1 MTDLHAPAG
10 KNAGTNGSSAPAT
23 PIPTLDVGVQLE
35 GARLLILGGTGFLGK
50 IFWVMMLSRFPGV
63 GRIYL
68 LVRKSKTKTSEQRF
82 WSEIA
87 TSECLE
93 PLRTI
98 CGSRDRFEAFLK
110 EKIVAIDG
118 DVGQENCGIDGA
130 LLKELKGTIDAVINV
145 AGVVDFNPPLDE
157 AIETNAFGAQN
168 LVALSRALG
177 NAPLMHTSTCYVVG
191 NRDGLILE
199 EMPGERFPFP
209 RAEELGRDCWTPD
222 GEIADCLD
230 LISQAKSRCED
241 AFRQSEF
248 LDRATKNLMRRGEPT
263 NGKPL
268 ESELKTVKR
277 KYVSDRLVEAGLE
290 RATHWGWPNIYTYTK
305 SIGEQI
311 IARAGIPFTI
321 ARPACCESTI
331 EFPFPGWNEGIG
343 TSAPIIFLAM
353 KGHHQLLGRDCI
365 LDFIP
370 ADTVCAG
377 MVVTLAELL
386 EGTAKPVYQY
396 GASDVNPGTSERFGE
411 LIGLYKRKY
420 YQRTGKGNP
429 FVNFLQM
436 HFEPAI
442 VELDRFNSVGPG
454 AIARGA
460 KMMAKMLKQAPG
472 PAAKLGRSAA
482 KSLEGLA
489 RQEEKID
496 FILQL
501 FAPFTLDQKGPF
513 SCANTHAAYARLSP
527 EDRAKLPWYP
537 EKIDWADYWMN
548 QHMPAMEKRV
558 LPWMEE
564 KFKKEL
570 APLKAHATL
579 SSLVDQM
586 AERYEHAVAF
596 GRLEEDGI
604 ARTTYLD
611 VQTRANA
618 VAARLAA
625 LGVKK
630 GDRVVL
636 SAHNHPDWPLAFF
649 GIVRAGGTAVPVDP
663 AMDPAAFANVVR
675 ESEARIVLWDA
686 KVEEAVGAALA
697 EAFGAGAGDARRT
710 VGTIHL
716 ATITPATP
724 LPGDPATLARPTVD
738 VLEDDVASLIYT
750 SGTTGKPKGV
760 MLTHSNFTSLVAA
773 LAPLFPLTGGDRVLS
788 VLPLHHTFEF
798 TCGMVLPF
806 SRGARV
812 VYLDELKGDR
822 VSAGLKQARV
832 TAMVGVPAVWQLL
845 ERRILS
851 QVSAN
856 GPIAEKAFEIGAELN
871 RMLGKTTGIDLG
883 KILFGQVHDALGGNI
898 KYLISGGAALPKDT
912 AKLFAG
918 LGFKLTEGYGLT
930 EAGPVL
936 TVAKAGSPAG
946 QVGKAIPGVTIK
958 IDSPDEHGV
967 GEVLARGPNVMAGYT
982 DAEATKE
989 VMGEDGWLHTG
1000 DLGKLDRSGRLVLA
1014 GRVKD
1019 VIVTSTGENVYP
1031 DDIERM
1037 LGKVKHIEEL
1047 AVVGVTGRS
1056 GGERVGCIAVPE
1068 TDESVDRSLRLE
1080 RAQKTLRDAIG
1091 KLPYGKQP
1099 SIIHLYDAP
1108 LPRTATKKVKRTEA
1122 RKMLERMI
1130 QATSRSDD
1138 GEAPSSPVRIAIAAV
1153 KGKKTS
1159 EIHGDLTMADELG
1172 FDSLALTELL
1182 VALEAKY
1189 GALDPKQLQSCRTV
1203 ADVENLVGTERASL
1217 RPQQLANG
1225 SRYKIEGRSDS
1236 RVGGK
1241 KEDKTL
1247 ILPEQMQEQG
1257 KKLIGKV
1264 QDFFYGEMMRSKI
1277 SGRAFIPHNRN
1288 TIVAAN
1294 HGSHLDMGFARHA
1307 LGIYGEDIVTLA
1319 AQDYFFEKGTLQRAF
1334 FENLTNL
1341 RAIDRKS
1348 GLRASERQAGEI
1360 LSAGKTTLIFPEG
1373 TRSTD
1378 GEVHEFKPLL
1388 GQLALT
1394 YGVDI
1399 LPLYL
1404 GGTRE
1409 SMPKG
1414 GKIPMKRDLF
1424 ARIGPPIT
1432 VTDMKRLTKGL
1443 SSADAAREV
1452 AKLAR
1457 RCVDA
1462 LKNGQ
1467 IIDTAR
1473 MQSLD
1478 ENDAPKEH
1486 PLVTLFADLEKKFD
1500 GGLVDKPMSFY
1511 FTLGDDAN
1519 AKWTVRISKEKCEV
1533 KPGKPEG
1540 GTADCV
1546 LKTSPDIFTRIV
1558 REAFTPGPAEFLS
1571 GAIKS
1576 NDVGLLVEFQKV
1588 FQLGA

>member
-1 MTDLHAPAG
+1 MTEPHASHG
-10 KNAGTNGSSAPAT
+10 QNGCEAPAT

-50 IFWVMMLSRFPGV
+50 IFWVMMLARFPGV

-68 LVRKSKTKTSEQRF
+68 LVRSSKTKTSEERF

-87 TSECLE
+87 TSECLD
-93 PLRTI
+93 PLRI
-98 CGSRDRFEAFLK
+98 IHGDKFEAFLRAR
-110 EKIVAIDG
+110 IVPVNG
-118 DVGQENCGIDGA
+118 DVGQPNCGFDEK
-130 LLKELKGTIDAVINV
+130 LLKEIKGTIDAVVNV

-157 AIETNAFGAQN
+157 ALDTNAFGAQN
-168 LVALSRALG
+168 LIALSKALG

-191 NRDGLILE
+191 NRKGLILE
-199 EMPGERFPFP
+199 ETPGERFPFP
-209 RAEELGRDCWTPD
+209 RADELGRDLWNPD

-230 LISQAKSRCED
+230 LIAQAKSRCED
-241 AFRQSEF
+241 AFRQSDFME
-248 LDRATKNLMRRGEPT
+248 RATKNLMRRGEPT
-263 NGKPL
+263 VGAPL
-268 ESELKTVKR
+268 DAELKNVKR

-311 IARAGIPFTI
+311 IARSGIPFTI

-343 TSAPIIFLAM
+343 TSAPLIFLVM
-353 KGHHQLLGRDCI
+353 KGHHQLLGGDAI

-370 ADTVCAG
+370 ADVVTAG
-377 MVVTLAELL
+377 MIVTLAELL
-386 EGTAKPVYQY
+386 EGTAKPVYHY
-396 GASDVNPGTSERFGE
+396 GASDTNPGTSERFGE

-420 YQRTGKGNP
+420 FQRTGKGNP

-442 VELDRFNSVGPG
+442 VELDRFNAVGP
-454 AIARGA
+454 AAFARAGRTLA
-460 KMMAKMLKQAPG
+460 HALRQAPG
-472 PAAKLGRSAA
+472 PLAKFARPAA
-482 KSLEGLA
+482 KSLENMA

-496 FILQL
+496 FIVQL

-527 EDRAKLPWYP
+527 EDRAALPWYP

-558 LPWMEE
+558 LPWMDE
-564 KFKKEL
+564 KYKKEL
-570 APLKAHATL
+570 APLKSHATL

-604 ARTTYLD
+604 ARTTFVD
-611 VQTRANA
+611 VKTRADA
-618 VAARLAA
+618 VAARLAS

-636 SAHNHPDWPLAFF
+636 SAHNHPDWPLSFL
-649 GIVRAGGTAVPVDP
+649 GIARAGATAVPVDP
-663 AMDPAAFANVVR
+663 AMDPAQFANVVR
-675 ESEARIVLWDA
+675 ESEARVVLWDP
-686 KVEEAVGAALA
+686 KVEKAVGAVLA
-697 EAFGAGAGDARRT
+697 STLKDVKLTTRHIA
-710 VGTIHL
+710 VM
-716 ATITPATP
+716 TPATAID
-724 LPGDPATLARPTVD
+724 GDPPALTRPAVD
-738 VLEDDVASLIYT
+738 VYEDDVASLIYT

-760 MLTHSNFTSLVAA
+760 MLTHTNFTSLVAA
-773 LAPLFPLTGGDRVLS
+773 LAPLFPLTSGDRVLS

-798 TCGMVLPF
+798 TCGLVLPF

-812 VYLDELKGDR
+812 VYLDELNGDR

-851 QVSAN
+851 QVSAH
-856 GPIAEKAFEIGAELN
+856 GPIAEKAFEIGADLN

-883 KILFGQVHDALGGNI
+883 RVLFGRVHEALGGNI
-898 KYLISGGAALPKDT
+898 RYLISGGAALSKDT
-912 AKLFAG
+912 SELFAG

-930 EAGPVL
+930 EASPVL
-936 TVAKAGSPAG
+936 TVSKPGSPFG

-982 DAEATKE
+982 DPEATKL
-989 VMGEDGWLHTG
+989 VKSDGGWLHTG
-1000 DLGKLDRSGRLVLA
+1000 DLGKLDRSGRLVLV

-1019 VIVTSTGENVYP
+1019 VIVTSTGENIYP

-1037 LGKVKHIEEL
+1037 LGKVTHVEEL
-1047 AVVGVTGRS
+1047 AIVGVTGRS

-1068 TDESVDRSLRLE
+1068 ADTTVDRAARLE
-1080 RAQKTLRDAIG
+1080 RAQKALREAVS

-1099 SIIHLYDAP
+1099 TILHLYDAP
-1108 LPRTATKKVKRTEA
+1108 LPRTATRKVKRNEA

-1130 QATSRSDD
+1130 AATAREDD
-1138 GEAPSSPVRIAIAAV
+1138 SKTEGPTSPVRIAIAAV
-1153 KGKKTS
+1153 RGKKTN

-1189 GALDPKQLQSCRTV
+1189 GAVDPKSLQGCRTV

-1217 RPQQLANG
+1217 RPQQLAA
-1225 SRYKIEGRSDS
+1225 SRYKIEGRDGRSGPGS
-1236 RVGGK
+1236 SK
-1241 KEDKTL
+1241 KDDKN
-1247 ILPEQMQEQG
+1247 IVLPEAMQEQG

-1277 SGRAFIPHNRN
+1277 SGASFIPHNRN

-1307 LGIYGEDIVTLA
+1307 LGTYGEDIVTLA

-1360 LSAGKTTLIFPEG
+1360 LQRGRTMLIFPEG

-1388 GQLALT
+1388 GHLAMA

-1404 GGTRE
+1404 GGTRDA
-1409 SMPKG
+1409 MPKG
-1414 GKIPMKRDLF
+1414 SKVPTKRDLF

-1432 VTDMKRLTKGL
+1432 VTDMRRLTKGL
-1443 SSADAAREV
+1443 SPADAAREV

-1457 RCVDA
+1457 RAVDA
-1462 LKNGQ
+1462 LKRGE
-1467 IIDTAR
+1467 IIDAAR
-1473 MQSLD
+1473 MKSLE
-1478 ENDAPKEH
+1478 ENEAPKEH
-1486 PLVTLFADLEKKFD
+1486 PLVTLFAYLEGKFD
-1500 GGLVDKPMSFY
+1500 GGAVDKPVSFY

-1519 AKWTVRISKEKCEV
+1519 AKWTVRVSKDKCEV
-1533 KPGKPEG
+1533 RPGKPEG

-1576 NDVGLLVEFQKV
+1576 NDVGLLMTFQKV
-1588 FQLGA
+1588 FQLGSSS

>member
-1 MTDLHAPAG
+1 MTESQAPHG
-10 KNAGTNGSSAPAT
+10 KNGSTAPAT
-23 PIPTLDVGVQLE
+23 PIPTLDIRLQLD
-35 GARLLILGGTGFLGK
+35 GARLLVLGGTGFLGK
-50 IFWVMMLSRFPGV
+50 IFWVMMLARFPSV

-68 LVRKSKTKTSEQRF
+68 LVRKSATKTSEERF

-87 TSECLE
+87 TSECLD
-93 PLRTI
+93 PLRAI
-98 CGSRDRFEAFLK
+98 HGAGFETFLR
-110 EKIVAIDG
+110 ERIVPVDG
-118 DVGQENCGIDGA
+118 DVGLPKCGIDEK
-130 LLKELKGTIDAVINV
+130 LLKEIKGTVDAVINV

-157 AIETNAFGAQN
+157 ALDTNAFGAQN
-168 LVALSRALG
+168 LVALAKALG

-191 NRDGLILE
+191 NREGLIIE
-199 EMPGERFPFP
+199 ETPGGRFPFP
-209 RAEELGRDCWTPD
+209 RAEELGRDLWNPD

-230 LISQAKSRCED
+230 LIEQAKSRCED
-241 AFRQSEF
+241 AFRQSDFME
-248 LDRATKNLMRRGEPT
+248 RATKNLMRRGEPT
-263 NGKPL
+263 AGAPL
-268 ESELKTVKR
+268 EAELKTVKR

-311 IARAGIPFTI
+311 IARSGIPFTV

-353 KGHHQLLGRDCI
+353 KGHHQLLGKDCI

-370 ADTVCAG
+370 ADVVCAG
-377 MVVTLAELL
+377 MIITLAELL
-386 EGTAKPVYQY
+386 EGTAKPVYHY
-396 GASDVNPGTSERFGE
+396 GASDTNPGTSERFGE

-420 YQRTGKGNP
+420 FQRTGKGNP

-442 VELDRFNSVGPG
+442 VELDRFNAVGPG
-454 AIARGA
+454 AIARAA
-460 KMMAKMLKQAPG
+460 KTMAHMLKKAPG
-472 PAAKLGRSAA
+472 PLASFARPAAKT
-482 KSLEGLA
+482 LENVA

-513 SCANTHAAYARLSP
+513 SCANTHSAYARLSP
-527 EDRAKLPWYP
+527 EERAALPWYP

-564 KFKKEL
+564 KYKKEL
-570 APLKAHATL
+570 APLKSHATL

-604 ARTTYLD
+604 ARTTFLD
-611 VQTRANA
+611 VKTRADA

-630 GDRVVL
+630 GDRVVI
-636 SAHNHPDWPLAFF
+636 SAHNHPDWPLSFL
-649 GIVRAGGTAVPVDP
+649 GIVRAGATAVPVDP

-675 ESEARIVLWDA
+675 ESEARVVLWDA
-686 KVEEAVGAALA
+686 KVEAVVSAVLLRELAGEGASGATGMAALTTRHL
-697 EAFGAGAGDARRT
+697 EAM
-710 VGTIHL
+710 
-716 ATITPATP
+716 TPATA
-724 LPGDPATLARPTVD
+724 LDGDPPTLERPAVD
-738 VLEDDVASLIYT
+738 VFEDDVASLIYT

-760 MLTHSNFTSLVAA
+760 MLTHTNFTSLVAA
-773 LAPLFPLTGGDRVLS
+773 LAPLFPLTSGDRVLS

-798 TCGMVLPF
+798 TCGLVLPF

-812 VYLDELKGDR
+812 VYLDELSGDR
-822 VSAGLKQARV
+822 VSTGLKEARA

-851 QVSAN
+851 QVSAK
-856 GPIAEKAFEIGAELN
+856 GPIAEKAFELGADLN
-871 RMLGKTTGIDLG
+871 RMLGKTVGIDLG
-883 KILFGQVHDALGGNI
+883 RILFGQVHEALGGNI
-898 KYLISGGAALPKDT
+898 RYLISGGGALPKDT
-912 AKLFAG
+912 SELFAG

-930 EAGPVL
+930 EASPVL
-936 TVAKAGSPAG
+936 TVAKPGSPAG

-982 DAEATKE
+982 DPEATKL
-989 VMGEDGWLHTG
+989 VKSDGGWLHTG
-1000 DLGKLDRSGRLVLA
+1000 DLGKLDRSGRLVLV

-1037 LGKVKHIEEL
+1037 LGKIQHIEEL
-1047 AVVGVTGRS
+1047 AIVGVTGRS

-1068 TDESVDRSLRLE
+1068 TDATIDRAARLD
-1080 RAQKTLRDAIG
+1080 RAQKALRDAVS

-1099 SIIHLYDAP
+1099 SILHLYDAA
-1108 LPRTATKKVKRTEA
+1108 LPRTATKKVKRNEA

-1130 QATSRSDD
+1130 QATAREDDSSD
-1138 GEAPSSPVRIAIAAV
+1138 GPTSPVRIAIAAV
-1153 KGKKTS
+1153 KGKKTN

-1189 GALDPKQLQSCRTV
+1189 GAVDPKALQSCRTV
-1203 ADVENLVGTERASL
+1203 AEVENLVGTERASL
-1217 RPQQLANG
+1217 RPQALAA
-1225 SRYKIEGRSDS
+1225 SRYKIEGRDG
-1236 RVGGK
+1236 RGGGK
-1241 KEDKTL
+1241 KDDQNL
-1247 ILPEQMQEQG
+1247 VLPEVLQEQG

-1277 SGRAFIPHNRN
+1277 TGASFIPHNRN

-1307 LGIYGEDIVTLA
+1307 LGTYGEDIVTLA

-1360 LSAGKTTLIFPEG
+1360 LTQGKTMLVFPEG

-1388 GQLALT
+1388 GHLAMA
-1394 YGVDI
+1394 YNVDI

-1404 GGTRE
+1404 GGTRDA
-1409 SMPKG
+1409 MPKG
-1414 GKIPMKRDLF
+1414 SKIPTKRDLF

-1432 VTDMKRLTKGL
+1432 VTDMRRLTKGL
-1443 SSADAAREV
+1443 SPADAAREV

-1457 RCVDA
+1457 RAVDA
-1462 LKNGQ
+1462 LKRGE
-1467 IIDTAR
+1467 IVDASR
-1473 MQSLD
+1473 MKSLD
-1478 ENDAPKEH
+1478 ENEAPKEH
-1486 PLVTLFADLEKKFD
+1486 PLVTLFAYLEGKFD
-1500 GGLVDKPMSFY
+1500 GGAVDKPMSFY

-1519 AKWTVRISKEKCEV
+1519 AKWTVRVSKDKCEV

-1576 NDVGLLVEFQKV
+1576 NDVGLLMTFQKV
-1588 FQLGA
+1588 FQLGG

>member
-1 MTDLHAPAG
+1 MTEAHATHG
-10 KNAGTNGSSAPAT
+10 KNGSTAPAT
-23 PIPTLDVGVQLE
+23 PIPTLDVRTQLD
-35 GARLLILGGTGFLGK
+35 GARLLVLGGTGFLGK
-50 IFWVMMLSRFPGV
+50 IFWVMMLARFPNV

-68 LVRKSKTKTSEQRF
+68 LVRKSKTKSSVERF

-93 PLRTI
+93 PLRTLH
-98 CGSRDRFEAFLK
+98 GDGFKAFL
-110 EKIVAIDG
+110 ESKIVPVDG
-118 DVGQENCGIDGA
+118 DVGLENCGIDAG
-130 LLKELKGTIDAVINV
+130 LLKELKGTIDAVVNV

-157 AIETNAFGAQN
+157 ALDTNAFGAQN
-168 LVALSRALG
+168 LVALSKALG

-209 RAEELGRDCWTPD
+209 RAAELGRDLWSPD

-230 LISQAKSRCED
+230 LIAQAKSRCED

-248 LDRATKNLMRRGEPT
+248 LERATKNLIRRGEPT
-263 NGKPL
+263 VGAPL
-268 ESELKTVKR
+268 EAELKSVKR

-311 IARAGIPFTI
+311 IARSGIPFTI

-331 EFPFPGWNEGIG
+331 EFPFPAWNEGIG

-353 KGHHQLLGRDCI
+353 KGHHQLLGTDAI

-370 ADTVCAG
+370 ADVVTAG
-377 MVVTLAELL
+377 MIVTLAELL

-420 YQRTGKGNP
+420 FQRTGKGNP

-442 VELDRFNSVGPG
+442 VELDRFNMVGPG
-454 AIARGA
+454 ALARA
-460 KMMAKMLKQAPG
+460 SKTMAKMLKQAPG
-472 PAAKLGRSAA
+472 PLAKVGRPAAKT
-482 KSLEGLA
+482 LEGVA

-527 EDRAKLPWYP
+527 EERALLPWYP

-558 LPWMEE
+558 LPWMEQ
-564 KFKKEL
+564 KYKKEL

-586 AERYEHAVAF
+586 AERHEHAMAF
-596 GRLEEDGI
+596 GRLEDDGI
-604 ARTTYLD
+604 ARITFLD
-611 VQTRANA
+611 VQARSNA

-636 SAHNHPDWPLAFF
+636 SAHNHPDWPLSFL
-649 GIVRAGGTAVPVDP
+649 GIVRAGATAVPVDP
-663 AMDPAAFANVVR
+663 AMEPAQFANVVR
-675 ESEARIVLWDA
+675 ESEARVVLWDA

-697 EAFGAGAGDARRT
+697 SAFAAGPTLTLR
-710 VGTIHL
+710 HL
-716 ATITPATP
+716 SSITPATAQ
-724 LPGDPATLARPTVD
+724 PGDPPTLARPTVD
-738 VLEDDVASLIYT
+738 VFEDDVASLIFT

-760 MLTHSNFTSLVAA
+760 MLTHANFTSLVAA
-773 LAPLFPLTGGDRVLS
+773 LAPLFPLGSGDRVLS

-822 VSAGLKQARV
+822 VSQGLKQARV

-851 QVSAN
+851 QVSAK
-856 GPIAEKAFEIGAELN
+856 GPLAEKAFEMGAELN

-883 KILFGQVHDALGGNI
+883 RVLFGQVHEGLGGNI
-898 KYLISGGAALPKDT
+898 RYLISGGAALPKDT

-930 EAGPVL
+930 EAAPVL
-936 TVAKAGSPAG
+936 TVAKPGSPAG

-982 DAEATKE
+982 DADATKE
-989 VMGEDGWLHTG
+989 VKSEDGWLHTG
-1000 DLGKLDRSGRLVLA
+1000 DLGKLDRSGRLVLV

-1037 LGKVKHIEEL
+1037 LGKVQHVEEL

-1068 TDESVDRSLRLE
+1068 ADDGVDRGVRLE
-1080 RAQKTLRDAIG
+1080 RAQKALRDAIS

-1099 SIIHLYDAP
+1099 SIVHLYDAP
-1108 LPRTATKKVKRTEA
+1108 LPRTATRKVKRTEA
-1122 RKMLERMI
+1122 RKMLERLI
-1130 QATSRSDD
+1130 AATSRHDD
-1138 GEAPSSPVRIAIAAV
+1138 GDAPSSPVRVAIAAV
-1153 KGKKTS
+1153 RGKKTS
-1159 EIHGDLTMADELG
+1159 EIHGDMTMADELG

-1189 GALDPKQLQSCRTV
+1189 GTVDPKQLQACRTV

-1217 RPQQLANG
+1217 RPQALQA
-1225 SRYKIEGRSDS
+1225 SRYKIEGRD
-1236 RVGGK
+1236 GAK

-1247 ILPEQMQEQG
+1247 VLPEQVQEQG

-1307 LGIYGEDIVTLA
+1307 LGTYGEDIVTLA

-1360 LSAGKTTLIFPEG
+1360 LSQGKTTLIFPEG

-1388 GQLALT
+1388 GHLALT

-1404 GGTRE
+1404 GGTRDA
-1409 SMPKG
+1409 MPKG
-1414 GKIPMKRDLF
+1414 SKIPLKRDLF

-1432 VTDMKRLTKGL
+1432 VTDMKRLTQGL
-1443 SSADAAREV
+1443 SPADAAREV
-1452 AKLAR
+1452 AKLAH
-1457 RCVDA
+1457 RCVAA
-1462 LKNGQ
+1462 LKNGEV
-1467 IIDTAR
+1467 IDASR
-1473 MQSLD
+1473 MKSLD
-1478 ENDAPKEH
+1478 EHEAPKEH
-1486 PLVTLFADLEKKFD
+1486 PLVTLFAELEGKFD
-1500 GGLVDKPMSFY
+1500 SGAVDKPVSFY

-1519 AKWTVRISKEKCEV
+1519 AKWTVRISKDKCEV

-1558 REAFTPGPAEFLS
+1558 REAFTPGPAEFMS

-1576 NDVGLLVEFQKV
+1576 NDVSLLMTFQKV
-1588 FQLGA
+1588 FQLGG

>member
-1 MTDLHAPAG
+1 MTESHATHG
-10 KNAGTNGSSAPAT
+10 QNGCEAPAT
-23 PIPTLDVGVQLE
+23 PIPTLDMRAQLD
-35 GARLLILGGTGFLGK
+35 GARLLVLGGTGFLGK
-50 IFWVMMLSRFPGV
+50 IFWVMMLARFPCV

-68 LVRKSKTKTSEQRF
+68 LVRKSKTKTSDERF
-82 WSEIA
+82 WTEIVK
-87 TSECLE
+87 SECLD

-98 CGSRDRFEAFLK
+98 HGENFEAFLK
-110 EKIVAIDG
+110 EKIVPVDG
-118 DVGQENCGIDGA
+118 DVSLENCGIDA
-130 LLKELKGTIDAVINV
+130 KLLTEIKGTIDAVVNV

-168 LVALSRALG
+168 LVALSKALG
-177 NAPLMHTSTCYVVG
+177 SAPLMHTSTCYVVG

-209 RAEELGRDCWTPD
+209 RAEELGRDLWTPD

-230 LISQAKSRCED
+230 LIAQAKSRCED
-241 AFRQSEF
+241 AFRQSDF
-248 LDRATKNLMRRGEPT
+248 MDRATKNLVRRGEPT
-263 NGKPL
+263 IGAPL
-268 ESELKTVKR
+268 ESELKSVKR

-353 KGHHQLLGRDCI
+353 KGHHQLLGKDAI

-370 ADTVCAG
+370 ADVVCAG
-377 MVVTLAELL
+377 MIITLAELL

-429 FVNFLQM
+429 FVNFLQQ

-442 VELDRFNSVGPG
+442 VELDRFNAVGPG
-454 AIARGA
+454 ALARA
-460 KMMAKMLKQAPG
+460 SKTMAKMLKQAPG
-472 PAAKLGRSAA
+472 PLSKLGRPAA
-482 KSLEGLA
+482 KSLENLA

-513 SCANTHAAYARLSP
+513 SCANTHSAYARLSP
-527 EDRAKLPWYP
+527 EDRAVLPWYP

-564 KFKKEL
+564 KYKKEL

-586 AERYEHAVAF
+586 AERHVHAVAF

-611 VQTRANA
+611 VQTRSNA

-636 SAHNHPDWPLAFF
+636 SAHNHPDWPISFL

-686 KVEEAVGAALA
+686 KVEEAVGAALTT
-697 EAFGAGAGDARRT
+697 AFASGPT
-710 VGTIHL
+710 LTKLHL
-716 ATITPATP
+716 ETITPATAM
-724 LPGDPATLARPTVD
+724 PGDPAALARPTVD
-738 VLEDDVASLIYT
+738 VYEDDVASLLYT

-832 TAMVGVPAVWQLL
+832 TAMVGVPAVWHLL

-851 QVSAN
+851 QVSAQ
-856 GPIAEKAFEIGAELN
+856 GPIAEKAFGIAAELN
-871 RMLGKTTGIDLG
+871 RSLGKAVGLNLG
-883 KILFGQVHDALGGNI
+883 RILFGQVHEALGGNI
-898 KYLISGGAALPKDT
+898 RYLISGGAALPKDT

-918 LGFKLTEGYGLT
+918 LGFELTEGYGLT
-930 EAGPVL
+930 EAAPVL
-936 TVAKAGSPAG
+936 TVAKPGSPAG

-982 DAEATKE
+982 DADATKE
-989 VMGEDGWLHTG
+989 VKSEDGWLHTG
-1000 DLGKLDRSGRLVLA
+1000 DLGKLDRNGRLVLV

-1037 LGKVKHIEEL
+1037 LGKVTHIEEL

-1068 TDESVDRSLRLE
+1068 TDDSIDRAARLD
-1080 RAQKTLRDAIG
+1080 RAQKALRDAIS

-1099 SIIHLYDAP
+1099 SILHLYDAP

-1130 QATSRSDD
+1130 AATSREAEGD
-1138 GEAPSSPVRIAIAAV
+1138 APSSPVRVAIAAV
-1153 KGKKTS
+1153 KGRKTS
-1159 EIHGDLTMADELG
+1159 EIHGDLTMADDLG

-1189 GALDPKQLQSCRTV
+1189 GALDPRQLQACRTV
-1203 ADVENLVGTERASL
+1203 ADVENLVGSERASL
-1217 RPQQLANG
+1217 RPQAIAA
-1225 SRYKIEGRSDS
+1225 SRYKIEGRTA
-1236 RVGGK
+1236 GK

-1247 ILPEQMQEQG
+1247 VLPEPVQEQG

-1307 LGIYGEDIVTLA
+1307 LGTYGEDIITLA

-1360 LSAGKTTLIFPEG
+1360 LSQGKTMLIFPEG

-1388 GQLALT
+1388 GHLALT

-1404 GGTRE
+1404 GGTRDA
-1409 SMPKG
+1409 MPKG
-1414 GKIPMKRDLF
+1414 AKVPTKRDLF
-1424 ARIGPPIT
+1424 ARIGPAIT

-1443 SSADAAREV
+1443 SPADAAREI

-1457 RCVDA
+1457 RAVDA
-1462 LKNGQ
+1462 LKHGEV
-1467 IIDTAR
+1467 IDTSR
-1473 MQSLD
+1473 MKSLD
-1478 ENDAPKEH
+1478 EDDAPKEH

-1500 GGLVDKPMSFY
+1500 SGQVEKPMSFY

-1519 AKWTVRISKEKCEV
+1519 AKWTVRVSKDKCEV

-1546 LKTSPDIFTRIV
+1546 L
-1558 REAFTPGPAEFLS
+1558 
-1571 GAIKS
+1571 
-1576 NDVGLLVEFQKV
+1576 
-1588 FQLGA
+1588 

>member
-1 MTDLHAPAG
+1 MTDLHAPHG
-10 KNAGTNGSSAPAT
+10 KNGSTAPAT
-23 PIPTLDVGVQLE
+23 PIPTLDLRAQLD
-35 GARLLILGGTGFLGK
+35 GSRLLVLGGTGFLGK
-50 IFWVMMLSRFPGV
+50 IFWVMMLARFPSV

-68 LVRKSKTKTSEQRF
+68 LVRKSKTKTSEERF

-93 PLRTI
+93 PLRKLH
-98 CGSRDRFEAFLK
+98 GEGYEAFLK
-110 EKIVAIDG
+110 EKVFPVDG
-118 DVGQENCGIDGA
+118 DVGQPNCGIDAA
-130 LLKELKGTIDAVINV
+130 LLGQIKGTIDAVVNV

-168 LVALSRALG
+168 LVALSKALG

-209 RAEELGRDCWTPD
+209 RAEELGRDLWSPD

-230 LISQAKSRCED
+230 LIAQAKSRCED

-248 LDRATKNLMRRGEPT
+248 LDRATKNLVRRGEPT
-263 NGKPL
+263 TGGPL
-268 ESELKTVKR
+268 ESELKAVKR

-353 KGHHQLLGRDCI
+353 KGHHQLLGRDAI

-377 MVVTLAELL
+377 MIVTLAELL

-396 GASDVNPGTSERFGE
+396 GASDVNPGTSARFGE

-442 VELDRFNSVGPG
+442 VELDRFNAVGPG
-454 AIARGA
+454 ALARA
-460 KMMAKMLKQAPG
+460 SKTMAKMLKQAPG
-472 PAAKLGRSAA
+472 PLSKIGRPAAR
-482 KSLEGLA
+482 SLENLA

-527 EDRAKLPWYP
+527 EDRAALPWYP

-564 KFKKEL
+564 KYKKEL

-586 AERYEHAVAF
+586 AERHEHAVAF

-611 VQTRANA
+611 VQTRSNA

-625 LGVKK
+625 LGLKK
-630 GDRVVL
+630 GERVVL

-663 AMDPAAFANVVR
+663 AMDPAQFANVVR
-675 ESEARIVLWDA
+675 ESEAKIVLWDA
-686 KVEEAVGAALA
+686 KVEEAVGSALTAALRGQA
-697 EAFGAGAGDARRT
+697 EAGDARRT
-710 VGTIHL
+710 LSTLHL

-724 LPGDPATLARPTVD
+724 LPGDPPTLARPSVD
-738 VLEDDVASLIYT
+738 VFEDDVASLIYT

-851 QVSAN
+851 QVSAG
-856 GPIAEKAFEIGAELN
+856 GPIAEKAFELGAELN
-871 RMLGKTTGIDLG
+871 RMLGKSTGIDLG
-883 KILFGQVHDALGGNI
+883 RILFGPVHDALGGNI

-930 EAGPVL
+930 EAAPVL
-936 TVAKAGSPAG
+936 TVAKPGSPAG

-982 DAEATKE
+982 DPEATKE
-989 VMGEDGWLHTG
+989 VKSEDGWLHTG

-1037 LGKVKHIEEL
+1037 LGKVAHVEEL

-1068 TDESVDRSLRLE
+1068 TDDSVDRALRLD
-1080 RAQKTLRDAIG
+1080 RAQKSLRDAIS

-1130 QATSRSDD
+1130 QATSRDMD
-1138 GEAPSSPVRIAIAAV
+1138 GDAPSSPVRIAIAAV
-1153 KGKKTS
+1153 KGRKTS
-1159 EIHGDLTMADELG
+1159 DIHGDLTMADDLG

-1189 GALDPKQLQSCRTV
+1189 GAIDPKQLQSCRTV

-1217 RPQQLANG
+1217 RPQQIA
-1225 SRYKIEGRSDS
+1225 SRYKIEGRDGA
-1236 RVGGK
+1236 RAK
-1241 KEDKTL
+1241 KEDRTL
-1247 ILPEQMQEQG
+1247 ILPEPVQEQG

-1307 LGIYGEDIVTLA
+1307 LGTYGEDIVTLA

-1394 YGVDI
+1394 YAVDI

-1467 IIDTAR
+1467 IIDASR
-1473 MQSLD
+1473 MKSLD
-1478 ENDAPKEH
+1478 ENGAPKEH

-1500 GGLVDKPMSFY
+1500 AGLVDKPMSFY

-1519 AKWTVRISKEKCEV
+1519 AKWTVRVSKEKCEV

-1540 GTADCV
+1540 GSADCV

-1588 FQLGA
+1588 FQLASG

>member
-1 MTDLHAPAG
+1 MTDSHASHG
-10 KNAGTNGSSAPAT
+10 KNGSSAPAT
-23 PIPTLDVGVQLE
+23 PIPTLDVKVQLE
-35 GARLLILGGTGFLGK
+35 GARLLVLGGTGFLGK
-50 IFWVMMLSRFPGV
+50 IFWVMMLARYPSV

-68 LVRKSKTKTSEQRF
+68 LVRQSKTKTSVERF

-87 TSECLE
+87 TSDCLE
-93 PLRTI
+93 PLRAI
-98 CGSRDRFEAFLK
+98 HGDKFRAFLE
-110 EKIVAIDG
+110 EKIVPVNG
-118 DVGQENCGIDGA
+118 DVGLENCGIDAA
-130 LLKELKGTIDAVINV
+130 LLEEIKGTVDAVINV

-168 LVALSRALG
+168 LVALSNALG

-209 RAEELGRDCWTPD
+209 RAEELGRDLWSPER
-222 GEIADCLD
+222 EIADCLD
-230 LISQAKSRCED
+230 LIAQAKSRCED

-248 LDRATKNLMRRGEPT
+248 LDRATKNLIRRGEPT
-263 NGKPL
+263 VGAPL
-268 ESELKTVKR
+268 EAELKTVKR

-311 IARAGIPFTI
+311 IARSGIPFTI

-331 EFPFPGWNEGIG
+331 EFPFPAWNEGIG

-353 KGHHQLLGRDCI
+353 KGHHQLLGTDAI

-370 ADTVCAG
+370 ADVVCAG
-377 MVVTLAELL
+377 MIVTLAELL

-396 GASDVNPGTSERFGE
+396 GASDVNPGTSARFGE

-442 VELDRFNSVGPG
+442 VELDRFNAVGPG
-454 AIARGA
+454 ALARA
-460 KMMAKMLKQAPG
+460 SKTMAKMLKQAPG
-472 PAAKLGRSAA
+472 PLAKVGRPVA
-482 KSLEGLA
+482 KTLEGVA

-527 EDRAKLPWYP
+527 EDRAALPWYP

-558 LPWMEE
+558 LPWMEQ
-564 KFKKEL
+564 KYKKEL

-586 AERYEHAVAF
+586 ADRHEHAVAF
-596 GRLEEDGI
+596 GRLEDDGI

-611 VQTRANA
+611 VQTRSNA

-636 SAHNHPDWPLAFF
+636 SAHNHPDWPLSFL
-649 GIVRAGGTAVPVDP
+649 GIVRAGATAVPVDP
-663 AMDPAAFANVVR
+663 AMEPAQFANVVR
-675 ESEARIVLWDA
+675 ESEARVVLWDA
-686 KVEEAVGAALA
+686 KVEEAVGKALA
-697 EAFGAGAGDARRT
+697 EAFAGGPAPTTR
-710 VGTIHL
+710 HL
-716 ATITPATP
+716 EAITPATP
-724 LPGDPATLARPTVD
+724 LAGDPPTLARPSVE
-738 VLEDDVASLIYT
+738 VFEDDVASLIFT

-822 VSAGLKQARV
+822 VAAGLKQARV

-851 QVSAN
+851 QVSAQ

-883 KILFGQVHDALGGNI
+883 RILFGQVHEALGGNI
-898 KYLISGGAALPKDT
+898 RYLISGGAALPKDT

-930 EAGPVL
+930 EAAPVL

-989 VMGEDGWLHTG
+989 VKSEDGWLHTG
-1000 DLGKLDRSGRLVLA
+1000 DLGKLDRNGRLVLV

-1037 LGKVKHIEEL
+1037 LGKIPHIEEL

-1056 GGERVGCIAVPE
+1056 GGERVGCIAVPAA
-1068 TDESVDRSLRLE
+1068 DDGVDRAVRIE
-1080 RAQKTLRDAIG
+1080 RAQKALRDAIS

-1099 SIIHLYDAP
+1099 SIMHLYDAP

-1130 QATSRSDD
+1130 QATSRHED
-1138 GEAPSSPVRIAIAAV
+1138 GEAPTSPVRVAIAAV

-1189 GALDPKQLQSCRTV
+1189 GAVDPKQLQACRTV
-1203 ADVENLVGTERASL
+1203 ADVEALVGTERASL
-1217 RPQQLANG
+1217 RPQQLAA
-1225 SRYKIEGRSDS
+1225 SRYKIEGRN
-1236 RVGGK
+1236 GGK
-1241 KEDKTL
+1241 KEDKTVGNL
-1247 ILPEQMQEQG
+1247 VLPEELQDQG

-1307 LGIYGEDIVTLA
+1307 LGTYGEDIVTLA

-1341 RAIDRKS
+1341 RAIDRKG

-1360 LSAGKTTLIFPEG
+1360 LAQGKTTLIFPEG

-1388 GQLALT
+1388 GHLALT

-1404 GGTRE
+1404 GGTRDA
-1409 SMPKG
+1409 MPKG
-1414 GKIPMKRDLF
+1414 SKIPTKRDLF

-1443 SSADAAREV
+1443 SPADAAREV

-1457 RCVDA
+1457 RCVAA
-1462 LKNGQ
+1462 LKDGE
-1467 IIDTAR
+1467 IIDASR
-1473 MQSLD
+1473 MKSLE
-1478 ENDAPKEH
+1478 ENEAPKEH
-1486 PLVTLFADLEKKFD
+1486 PLVTLFAELERKFD
-1500 GGLVDKPMSFY
+1500 SGAVEKPVSFY

-1519 AKWTVRISKEKCEV
+1519 AKWTVRVSKEKCEV

-1540 GTADCV
+1540 GSADCV

-1576 NDVGLLVEFQKV
+1576 NDVELLMTFQKV
-1588 FQLGA
+1588 FQLGG

>member
-1 MTDLHAPAG
+1 MTESHAPH
-10 KNAGTNGSSAPAT
+10 GTNGCEAPAT
-23 PIPTLDVGVQLE
+23 PIPSLDVRVQLE
-35 GARLLILGGTGFLGK
+35 GARLLVLGGTGFLGK
-50 IFWVMMLSRFPGV
+50 IFWVMMLARYPSV

-68 LVRKSKTKTSEQRF
+68 LVRKSKTKTSEERF
-82 WSEIA
+82 WAEIA
-87 TSECLE
+87 TSECLD
-93 PLRTI
+93 PLRTLH
-98 CGSRDRFEAFLK
+98 GEGFEAFLK
-110 EKIVAIDG
+110 SKIVPIDG
-118 DVGQENCGIDGA
+118 DVGLSNCGIDGT
-130 LLKELKGTIDAVINV
+130 LLKEISGTIDAVVNV

-157 AIETNAFGAQN
+157 ALDTNAFGAQN

-177 NAPLMHTSTCYVVG
+177 GAPLMHTSTCYVVG

-199 EMPGERFPFP
+199 ETPGERFPFP
-209 RAEELGRDCWTPD
+209 RAEELGRDLWDPKR
-222 GEIADCLD
+222 EIDDCLD
-230 LISQAKSRCED
+230 LIAQAKSRAED
-241 AFRQSEF
+241 GFRQSDFME
-248 LDRATKNLMRRGEPT
+248 RATKSLIRRGEPT
-263 NGKPL
+263 IGQPL
-268 ESELKTVKR
+268 ADELKTVKR

-311 IARAGIPFTI
+311 IAGSGIPFTVC
-321 ARPACCESTI
+321 RPACCESTI

-377 MVVTLAELL
+377 MIVTLAELL

-396 GASDVNPGTSERFGE
+396 GASDTNPGTSARFGE

-420 YQRTGKGNP
+420 FQRRGKGNP
-429 FVNFLQM
+429 FVNFLQQ

-442 VELDRFNSVGPG
+442 VELDRFNAVGPG
-454 AIARGA
+454 AIAKA
-460 KMMAKMLKQAPG
+460 SKVMARMLRQAPG
-472 PAAKLGRSAA
+472 PAAALGKPAA
-482 KSLEGLA
+482 KALEGLA

-527 EDRAKLPWYP
+527 EDRAALPWYP

-564 KFKKEL
+564 KYKKEL

-604 ARTTYLD
+604 ARTTFAD
-611 VQTRANA
+611 VQARSNA

-636 SAHNHPDWPLAFF
+636 SAHNHPDWPLSFF
-649 GIVRAGGTAVPVDP
+649 GIVRAGATAVPVDP
-663 AMDPAAFANVVR
+663 AMDPASFANVVR
-675 ESEARIVLWDA
+675 ESEARVVLWDA
-686 KVEEAVGAALA
+686 KVEEACGAVLTRELGAATPITTRHLEVMTPA
-697 EAFGAGAGDARRT
+697 LSNAGD
-710 VGTIHL
+710 
-716 ATITPATP
+716 PP
-724 LPGDPATLARPTVD
+724 SLARPAIPVY
-738 VLEDDVASLIYT
+738 EDDVASLIYT

-822 VSAGLKQARV
+822 VSAGLKMSRA

-845 ERRILS
+845 ERRIMT
-851 QVSAN
+851 QVSAK
-856 GPIAEKAFEIGAELN
+856 GPLAEKAFDIAAELN
-871 RMLGKTTGIDLG
+871 RKLGKTTGIDLG
-883 KILFGQVHDALGGNI
+883 RILFGQVHEALGGNI
-898 KYLISGGAALPKDT
+898 RYLISGGAALPKDT
-912 AKLFAG
+912 AQLFAG

-930 EAGPVL
+930 EAAPVL

-982 DAEATKE
+982 DKGATDD
-989 VMGEDGWLHTG
+989 VMSADGWLHTG

-1037 LGKVKHIEEL
+1037 LGKIAHVEEL
-1047 AVVGVTGRS
+1047 AIVGVTGRS

-1068 TDESVDRSLRLE
+1068 TDDTVLRSARLE
-1080 RAQKTLRDAIG
+1080 RAQNALRSAVS

-1099 SIIHLYDAP
+1099 TIIHLYDAP
-1108 LPRTATKKVKRTEA
+1108 LPRTATKKVKRNEA

-1130 QATSRSDD
+1130 AATTRSEETD
-1138 GEAPSSPVRIAIAAV
+1138 GEAPSSPVRVAIAAV

-1159 EIHGDLTMADELG
+1159 EIHGDLTMGDELG

-1203 ADVENLVGTERASL
+1203 ADVEALVGTERASL
-1217 RPQQLANG
+1217 RPQAIA
-1225 SRYKIEGRSDS
+1225 SRYKIEGRA
-1236 RVGGK
+1236 GAK

-1247 ILPEQMQEQG
+1247 VLPEQVQEQG

-1288 TIVAAN
+1288 TIVVAN

-1307 LGIYGEDIVTLA
+1307 LGTYGEDIVTLA

-1341 RAIDRKS
+1341 RAVDRKS

-1360 LSAGKTTLIFPEG
+1360 LSQGRTMLIFPEG

-1388 GQLALT
+1388 GHLALT
-1394 YGVDI
+1394 YNVDI

-1404 GGTRE
+1404 GGTRDA
-1409 SMPKG
+1409 MPKG
-1414 GKIPMKRDLF
+1414 SKIPTKRDLF
-1424 ARIGPPIT
+1424 ARVGPPIT

-1443 SSADAAREV
+1443 SPADAAREV

-1457 RCVDA
+1457 RAVDA
-1462 LKNGQ
+1462 LKQGDV
-1467 IIDTAR
+1467 IDASR
-1473 MQSLD
+1473 MKSLE
-1478 ENDAPKEH
+1478 ENEEPKEH
-1486 PLVTLFADLEKKFD
+1486 PLVTLFAYLERKFD
-1500 GGLVDKPMSFY
+1500 SGAVDKPMSFY

-1519 AKWTVRISKEKCEV
+1519 AKWTVRVSKDKCEV
-1533 KPGKPEG
+1533 KAGKPEG

-1546 LKTSPDIFTRIV
+1546 LKTSPEIFTRIV
-1558 REAFTPGPAEFLS
+1558 RDAFTPGPAEFLS

-1576 NDVGLLVEFQKV
+1576 NDVGLLMTFQKV
-1588 FQLGA
+1588 FQLGG